1 MSQRS
6 LAEWLCWQ
14 ESLNPL
20 EIDLGLDRVREVAER
35 LNLRPPEGSVFLVAG
50 TNGKGSVVSAL
61 HSVCHGQGL
70 ITGTYTSPHLLR
82 YNERVCLSG
91 KPVADQQFIDA
102 FEAIEAVRGEL
113 PLTYFEYGTLAA
125 FWILSRVPVDVWI
138 IEVGL
143 GGRLDATNVI
153 DPDFSLIT
161 TIDFDHQLFLGTTI
175 AEIAREKA
183 GVLRGAGYGFFGDP
197 NMPATIAD
205 VADGL
210 RANLHRQGVDFG
222 FKVDGASWS
231 FWGAGLEMKGLPL
244 PLGCPQIQLQNQS
257 LALAA
262 IEAWRPGL
270 LDDSAAVARALVGSI
285 PAGRF
290 QTLATKNAGGITK
303 ALEWVLDVGH
313 NPQALN
319 VLAENLDALPPRRI
333 TAVLGILADKD
344 VGAIVEAFAGRVER
358 WIVTDISSA
367 RGQSARV
374 LSEKLSALG
383 VDAHIEPIHAAAFA
397 QAVET
402 TPEGGRILVFGSFF
416 VVGPAMLWLGML

>member
-6 LAEWLCWQ
+6 LADWLCWQ
-14 ESLNPL
+14 ETLNPL
-20 EIDLGLDRVREVAER
+20 EIDLGLDRVRVVAER
-35 LNLRPPEGSVFLVAG
+35 LNLQPPEGSVFLVAG

-61 HSVCHGQGL
+61 HAVCHGQGL
-70 ITGTYTSPHLLR
+70 RTGTYTSPHLLR

-91 KPVADQQFIDA
+91 EPVADQQFVDA

-125 FWILSRVPVDVWI
+125 FFILSRVAVDVWI

-153 DPDFSLIT
+153 EPDFSLIT
-161 TIDFDHQLFLGTTI
+161 TIDFDHQLFLGNTL

-183 GVLRGAGYGFFGDP
+183 GILRGTGYGFFGDP
-197 NMPATIAD
+197 NMPATITD

-210 RANLHRQGVDFG
+210 RTNLHRQGVDFG
-222 FKVDGASWS
+222 FKVDPASWS
-231 FWGAGLEMKGLPL
+231 FWGTNMEMKGLPL
-244 PLGCPQIQLQNQS
+244 PPGCPQIQLQNQS

-290 QTLATKNAGGITK
+290 QTLATNDAGGITK

-313 NPQALN
+313 NPQALR
-319 VLAENLDALPPRRI
+319 VLAENLDALPPRPL
-333 TAVLGILADKD
+333 TAVLGMLADKD
-344 VGAIVEAFAGRVER
+344 VEAIVEAFAGRVER
-358 WIVTDISSA
+358 WIVTDVSSA

-374 LSEKLSALG
+374 LAEKLNALG
-383 VDAHIEPIHAAAFA
+383 VDAHIEPTHAAAFA
-397 QAVET
+397 QAAESS
-402 TPEGGRILVFGSFF
+402 PEGGRILVFGSFF
-416 VVGPAMLWLGML
+416 VVGPAMQWLGML

>member
-14 ESLNPL
+14 ETLNPL

-61 HSVCHGQGL
+61 HAVCHGQGL
-70 ITGTYTSPHLLR
+70 RTGTYTSPHLLR

-91 KPVADQQFIDA
+91 EPVADQQFVDA

-153 DPDFSLIT
+153 EPDFSLIT
-161 TIDFDHQLFLGTTI
+161 TIDFDHQLFLGTTL

-210 RANLHRQGVDFG
+210 RANLHRQEVDFG
-222 FKVDGASWS
+222 FKIDGASWS
-231 FWGAGLEMKGLPL
+231 FWGAGLQMKGLPL
-244 PLGCPQIQLQNQS
+244 PLGCPQVQLQNQS

-290 QTLATKNAGGITK
+290 QTLATNDAGGITK

-313 NPQALN
+313 NPQALR
-319 VLAENLDALPPRRI
+319 VLAQNLDALPPRRL
-333 TAVLGILADKD
+333 TAVLGMLADKD

-358 WIVTDISSA
+358 WIVTDVSSA

-374 LSEKLSALG
+374 LAEKLNALG
-383 VDAHIEPIHAAAFA
+383 IDAHIEPIHAAAFA

-416 VVGPAMLWLGML
+416 VVGPAMQWLGML

>member
-35 LNLRPPEGSVFLVAG
+35 LNLSPPEGSVFLVAG

-61 HSVCHGQGL
+61 HAVCHGQGL
-70 ITGTYTSPHLLR
+70 ITGSYTSPHLLR

-153 DPDFSLIT
+153 EPDFSLIT
-161 TIDFDHQLFLGTTI
+161 TIDFDHQLFLGTTL

-183 GVLRGAGYGFFGDP
+183 GVLRGSGDGFFGDP

-222 FKVDGASWS
+222 FKVDVASWS
-231 FWGAGLEMKGLPL
+231 FWGAGLEIKGLPL
-244 PLGCPQIQLQNQS
+244 PLGCPQTQLQNQS

-313 NPQALN
+313 NPQAMR
-319 VLAENLDALPPRRI
+319 VLAENLDALPARPV

-344 VGAIVEAFAGRVER
+344 VGAIAEVFAGRIER
-358 WIVTDISSA
+358 WIVTDVSNA

-397 QAVET
+397 QAVEK

>member
-14 ESLNPL
+14 ETLNPL

-61 HSVCHGQGL
+61 HAVCHGQGL
-70 ITGTYTSPHLLR
+70 RTGTYTSPHLLR

-91 KPVADQQFIDA
+91 EPVADQQFVDA

-125 FWILSRVPVDVWI
+125 FWILSRVAVDVWI

-153 DPDFSLIT
+153 EPDFSLIT
-161 TIDFDHQLFLGTTI
+161 TIDFDHQLFLGTTL

-222 FKVDGASWS
+222 FKVDPASWS
-231 FWGAGLEMKGLPL
+231 FWGTNLEMKGLPL
-244 PLGCPQIQLQNQS
+244 PLGCPQHQLQNQS

-290 QTLATKNAGGITK
+290 QTLATNDAGGITK

-313 NPQALN
+313 NPQALR
-319 VLAENLDALPPRRI
+319 VLGENLDALPPRRI
-333 TAVLGILADKD
+333 TAVLGMLADKD

-358 WIVTDISSA
+358 WIVTDVSSA

-374 LSEKLSALG
+374 LAEKLNALG
-383 VDAHIEPIHAAAFA
+383 IDAHIEPIHAAAFA

-416 VVGPAMLWLGML
+416 VVGPAMQWLGML

>member
-1 MSQRS
+1 M
-6 LAEWLCWQ
+6 
-14 ESLNPL
+14 
-20 EIDLGLDRVREVAER
+20 
-35 LNLRPPEGSVFLVAG
+35 
-50 TNGKGSVVSAL
+50 
-61 HSVCHGQGL
+61 
-70 ITGTYTSPHLLR
+70 
-82 YNERVCLSG
+82 
-91 KPVADQQFIDA
+91 
-102 FEAIEAVRGEL
+102 RGEL

-153 DPDFSLIT
+153 EPDFSLIT

-183 GVLRGAGYGFFGDP
+183 GVLRRAGYGFFGDP

-262 IEAWRPGL
+262 IEAWRPAL

-313 NPQALN
+313 NPQALH

-358 WIVTDISSA
+358 WIVTDVSSA

-383 VDAHIEPIHAAAFA
+383 VDAHIEPIHAGAFA

>member
-14 ESLNPL
+14 ETLNPL

-35 LNLRPPEGSVFLVAG
+35 LNLRPPEGSVFLIAG

-61 HSVCHGQGL
+61 QAVCHGQGL
-70 ITGTYTSPHLLR
+70 RTGTYTSPHLLR

-91 KPVADQQFIDA
+91 EPVADQQFVDA

-153 DPDFSLIT
+153 EPDFSLIT
-161 TIDFDHQLFLGTTI
+161 TIDFDHQLFLGTTL

-222 FKVDGASWS
+222 FKVDAASWS

-290 QTLATKNAGGITK
+290 QTLATNDAGGITK

-313 NPQALN
+313 NPQALR
-319 VLAENLDALPPRRI
+319 VLAQNLDALPPRRL
-333 TAVLGILADKD
+333 TAVLGMLADKD

-358 WIVTDISSA
+358 WIVTDVSSA

-374 LSEKLSALG
+374 LAEKLNALG

-416 VVGPAMLWLGML
+416 VVGPAMQWLGML

>member
-20 EIDLGLDRVREVAER
+20 EIDLGLDRVRQLAEH
-35 LNLRPPEGSVFLVAG
+35 LNLKPPEGSVFLVAG

-61 HSVCHGQGL
+61 HAVCYGQGL
-70 ITGTYTSPHLLR
+70 KTGTYTSPHLLR
-82 YNERVCLSG
+82 YNERVCVSG
-91 KPVADQQFIDA
+91 KPVADQQFVDA
-102 FEAIEAVRGEL
+102 FEAIEAVRGEI

-153 DPDFSLIT
+153 EPDFSLIT
-161 TIDFDHQLFLGTTI
+161 TIDFDHQLFLGTTL

-183 GVLRGAGYGFFGDP
+183 GIFRRAGYGFFGDP

-205 VADGL
+205 VADDL
-210 RANLHRQGVDFG
+210 KADLHRQGVDFG
-222 FKVDGASWS
+222 FKLDAASWS
-231 FWGAGLEMKGLPL
+231 FWSAGVEMKGLPL
-244 PLGCPQIQLQNQS
+244 PVGCPQVQLQNQS
-257 LALAA
+257 LVLAA

-270 LDDSAAVARALVGSI
+270 LDDSAAVARALADSI

-290 QTLATKNAGGITK
+290 HRLATDEAGGVRK
-303 ALEWVLDVGH
+303 NLEWVLDVGH
-313 NPQALN
+313 NPQALRALIESMN
-319 VLAENLDALPPRRI
+319 GLPPCSL
-333 TAVLGILADKD
+333 TAVLGMLADKD
-344 VGAIVEAFAGRVER
+344 VGAIVEAFAGRVDR
-358 WIVTDISSA
+358 WIVTDVSSV
-367 RGQSARV
+367 RGQSASA
-374 LSEKLSALG
+374 LSEKLNALG
-383 VDAHIEPIHAAAFA
+383 VDAYIEPIHAAAFA

-416 VVGPAMLWLGML
+416 VVGPAMQWLGML